1 MWVNLTDTLL
11 DPGWYWLAW
20 FVWLA
25 FFGRAVL
32 RAPWRRLQDSEQLNV
47 WLGMIVLLILV
58 WCLEAGVRP
67 GLGMHLLGATIFT
80 LTFGPSLAF
89 IGLSLVMAGV
99 ALNGSAGLLVF
110 AINALFT
117 AGVGVVLSQSLYRL
131 FLVVF
136 PRHFFIYIFID
147 GFLVAALSI
156 IGVGISIAI
165 VLALAG
171 AYSWEYLSGEYLPYF
186 LLLGFAEAWLSG
198 MVMTV
203 FVVYRPQWVM
213 TFDDSS
219 YLVNK

>member
-1 MWVNLTDTLL
+1 MNLTDTLL

-80 LTFGPSLAF
+80 LSFGPSLAF

-99 ALNGSAGLLVF
+99 ALNSSAGLLVF

-136 PRHFFIYIFID
+136 PRHFFIFCLCLCFCRL
-147 GFLVAALSI
+147 FLCDTFPWVVPTKYNKKELRLRI
-156 IGVGISIAI
+156 ENIA
-165 VLALAG
+165 V
-171 AYSWEYLSGEYLPYF
+171 E
-186 LLLGFAEAWLSG
+186 
-198 MVMTV
+198 
-203 FVVYRPQWVM
+203 
-213 TFDDSS
+213 
-219 YLVNK
+219 